1 MANLRLDLRDEA
13 IKPNRRGAIPIVPG
27 DPDKSLIIQR
37 IFAEKPGLLMPPV
50 SAHKTLTAAQKGKIR
65 QWVAEGA
72 NYEGHWAYQRV
83 GEIEVP
89 KVAGARTPIDAF
101 VRAALAAKGLTLSAE
116 AEPRTLLRRVYLDL
130 TGLPPTPEEVDAYLK
145 DRNYEKAVDRLM
157 ASDRYAERQAV
168 PWLDA
173 VRYADTCGFHSDN
186 AFPAWPYRDYILK
199 SIKANKPFDQFTREQ
214 LAGDLLPNATVDSR
228 VGSAFNRMARTSAEG
243 GLQPAEYLAKYGA
256 DRVRTVAGIWMGAT
270 LGCAECHDHKFDPL
284 LQKDFYAM
292 KAFFADVKE
301 TGLVPDQGPQAWG
314 EQLALPN
321 AAQKVAWD
329 KLTAEV
335 ATAESALADKR
346 KAVNASEWETALR
359 GAVKDWVVQV
369 PVAVS
374 TRNGAVLKYFS
385 TEPVLSVYETG
396 GSVVSDTKPGNGLI
410 VAEGPNPDNETYT
423 VTLKPGAGTWYSLGF
438 EVTSDD
444 RLPGVRLARGSDRL
458 VVTEVE
464 VAVNGRKVEPAAA
477 RSSIPYW
484 DQGLTPWNAID
495 GKPGTGWGVA
505 TYRTQRANFLAIDFA
520 KPLVTA
526 AGTPVVVT
534 IRHDSPFRRAVTG
547 RFRLALAP
555 SPNAQPASERSGLMT
570 IAALPKK
577 FDGTA
582 VPDMTHP
589 QLAPLA
595 LRLSRLE
602 SEKANLRNQIP
613 HVVTTV
619 AASEP
624 MVTRVLG
631 RGNFMDESGEIVEPA
646 VPVFLG
652 KIKLPEGQKRAT
664 RLDLANWLVSRD
676 NPLTARVYVNR
687 KWRQFFGNG
696 LSKTL
701 EDFGSQGE
709 LPTHPE
715 LLDWLAGDFMKDWDM
730 KRVVR
735 QIVLS
740 DAYRQSSI
748 ATPEMVEKD
757 PDNRFL
763 ARQSRHRVDSESV
776 RDVVLSVSGL
786 LAADKFGGPSVK
798 PYQPEGYLA
807 ALNFPKRDYSESH
820 GEDLYRRGVYTFWQR
835 TFLHPEMAAF
845 DGPSR
850 EECTLNRSTSNT
862 PIQSL
867 VLLNDKTYV
876 EAARVFGERLAATGG
891 ADIGKRIDVAF
902 ARAVARPPTAR
913 EKELL
918 TKLYEAELAR
928 FRKSPAEAKALLSVG
943 EASHAAGGSTANA
956 ADIAATVSVAR
967 AVLNLHEVIT
977 RN

>member
-1 MANLRLDLRDEA
+1 MANLRLDLREEA
-13 IKPNRRGAIPIVPG
+13 TKPNRRGAIPIVPG
-27 DPDKSLIIQR
+27 EPDKSLIIQR
-37 IFAEKPGLLMPPV
+37 IFADKPGLLMPPV
-50 SAHKTLTAAQKGKIR
+50 SAHKTLSAEQKNKIR

-83 GEIEVP
+83 AEPELP

-101 VRAALAAKGLTLSAE
+101 LRAALTKKGLTPSPE
-116 AEPRTLLRRVYLDL
+116 ADPRTLLRRVHLDL
-130 TGLPPTPEEVDAYLK
+130 TGLPPTPEEVEAFLK

-214 LAGDLLPNATVDSR
+214 LAGDLLPNATDETR

-314 EQLALPN
+314 EQLALPS
-321 AAQKVAWD
+321 AAQKAAWD

-335 ATAESALADKR
+335 AAAEAALAEKR
-346 KAVNASEWETALR
+346 KTVAASDWEKALR
-359 GAVKDWVVQV
+359 AAVKDWVVQV

-374 TRNGAVLKYFS
+374 TKNGAVLKYFS

-458 VVTEVE
+458 VVTEIE
-464 VAVNGRKVEPAAA
+464 VSVNGRKVEPSAA

-505 TYRTQRANFLAIDFA
+505 TYRTQRANFLALDFA

-526 AGTPVVVT
+526 AVTQVVVT

-555 SPNAQPASERSGLMT
+555 TPNAQPASERSGLMT
-570 IAALPKK
+570 IAALPAKI
-577 FDGTA
+577 DGTA
-582 VPDMTHP
+582 VLDMTHP
-589 QLAPLA
+589 TLAPLA

-602 SEKANLRNQIP
+602 SEKANLRAQIP

-619 AASEP
+619 AAAEP

-652 KIKLPEGQKRAT
+652 KIQLPAGQKRAT

-687 KWRQFFGNG
+687 VWRQFFGNG

-715 LLDWLAGDFMKDWDM
+715 LLDWLAADFMKDWDM
-730 KRVVR
+730 KRLVR

-740 DAYRQSSI
+740 DAYRQSSV

-757 PDNRFL
+757 PDNRLL
-763 ARQSRHRVDSESV
+763 ARQSRYRVDSESV

-786 LAADKFGGPSVK
+786 LASNKFGGPSVK

-835 TFLHPEMAAF
+835 TFLHPEMTAF

-867 VLLNDKTYV
+867 VLLNDTTYV
-876 EAARVFGERLAATGG
+876 EAARVFGERLAAAGG
-891 ADIGKRIDVAF
+891 DIGKRIDIAF
-902 ARAVARPPTAR
+902 ARAVARPATAK
-913 EKELL
+913 EKQLL
-918 TKLYEAELAR
+918 TALYQSELAR
-928 FRKSPAEAKALLSVG
+928 FRKSPADAKALLTVG
-943 EASHAAGGSTANA
+943 EAGHAAAPS
-956 ADIAATVSVAR
+956 ADVAATVSVAR